1 MSDNILRNI
10 LQHNINRWQ
19 IAAYAAANI
28 TGLLIITLAIQL
40 FRDAAPVLSHSA
52 DSDPLESAR
61 YIVVSPQPKTSLFQ
75 SDVDGIDGETLAAI
89 KTNSWVD
96 TVGCFIPSGFDVN
109 VGVDFAGN
117 GFSTAMFFE
126 GIPQEF
132 LDCTP
137 DRWDF
142 DPANPSVPILLPRDY
157 LTLYNFGF
165 APTRGLPTLSEG
177 AISRIPLRITI
188 SGNGLSTTLPGR
200 VVAFTDRL
208 NTIAVPEDFII
219 WANQRFSPY
228 ATPTPK
234 RAVIRIS
241 DPGNPAIDD
250 FLAANNLRRDSGS
263 ESAAGMLQLLKIA
276 TTVIIAVGLLISI
289 LAVGLLMMSIFL
301 FLQKNRTLLCR
312 LIDLGYSQ
320 RSIIRYYGRLIGL
333 LNLLLTLCVGA
344 ILCLIQFKLGP
355 VLENLG
361 LTCAPVLPT
370 LLILVALILLLT
382 AAGYAVIRN
391 IIHKIW

>member
-10 LQHNINRWQ
+10 LQQNINRWQ

-40 FRDAAPVLSHSA
+40 FRDAAPVLSHSS

-61 YIVVSPQPKTSLFQ
+61 YIVVSPQPKTSLFKA
-75 SDVDGIDGETLAAI
+75 DVDGIDGETLAAI
-89 KTNSWVD
+89 KANSWVD

-109 VGVDFAGN
+109 VGVAFAGN

-126 GIPQEF
+126 GIPREF

-142 DPANPSVPILLPRDY
+142 DPANPSVPIILPRDY

-165 APTRGLPTLSEG
+165 APTRGLPTLSEA
-177 AISRIPLRITI
+177 AISRIPLRITL

-208 NTIAVPEDFII
+208 NTIAVPEDFIT
-219 WANQRFSPY
+219 WANQRFSPN
-228 ATPTPK
+228 TSPTPK
-234 RAVIRIS
+234 RAVIRIN
-241 DPGNPAIDD
+241 DPGNPAIDN
-250 FLAANNLRRDSGS
+250 FLTDNNLRRDSAS

-289 LAVGLLMMSIFL
+289 LAVGLLIMSIFL
-301 FLQKNRTLLCR
+301 FLQKNRVLLSR

-320 RSIIRYYGRLIGL
+320 HSIIRYYCRLIGM

-344 ILCLIQFKLGP
+344 ILCLIQFHLGP
-355 VLENLG
+355 ALENLG
-361 LTCAPVLPT
+361 LTCSSVIPT
-370 LLILVALILLLT
+370 LLILVAIILLLT